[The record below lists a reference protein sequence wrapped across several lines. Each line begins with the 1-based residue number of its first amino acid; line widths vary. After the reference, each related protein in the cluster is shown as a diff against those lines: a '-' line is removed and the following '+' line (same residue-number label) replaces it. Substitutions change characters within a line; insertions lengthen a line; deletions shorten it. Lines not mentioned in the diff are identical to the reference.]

1 MYLELAFEKPL
12 SISIGNK
19 PDKVS
24 FAFRAAELFIS
35 KRSGKPLE
43 DGYITSSKLP
53 KQFPDE
59 ASYNLVVVTGSTV
72 QFASNT
78 AFLTQIGITICLAM
92 SLKAMWNLMHT
103 MQLVA
108 YIGMLVN
115 WPANSSMMF
124 KSIHNAIT
132 LENLINPIFEAII
145 DDFEWIEQSKD
156 GRGSILS

>member
-1 MYLELAFEKPL
+1 
-12 SISIGNK
+12 
-19 PDKVS
+19 
-24 FAFRAAELFIS
+24 
-35 KRSGKPLE
+35 
-43 DGYITSSKLP
+43 
-53 KQFPDE
+53 
-59 ASYNLVVVTGSTV
+59 
-72 QFASNT
+72 
-78 AFLTQIGITICLAM
+78 
-92 SLKAMWNLMHT
+92 MWNLMHT